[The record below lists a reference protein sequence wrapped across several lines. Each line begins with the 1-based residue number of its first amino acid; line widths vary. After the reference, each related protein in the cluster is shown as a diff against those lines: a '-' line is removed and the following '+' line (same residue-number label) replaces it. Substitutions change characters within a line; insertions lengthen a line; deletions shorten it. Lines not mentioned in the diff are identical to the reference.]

1 LKYLFI
7 FLIKKY
13 IQVSPKQFRG
23 KCVFT
28 PSCSLYSLE
37 CFKRFGTFG
46 GIYLTFSR
54 FSRCAPINGGEDL
67 IPDKIKFYL
76 PNWMRYI

>member
-1 LKYLFI
+1 MKYIFI

-37 CFKRFGTFG
+37 CFKRFGTFEDIKNVIDFFIDDKSEFITGQIIYLG
-46 GIYLTFSR
+46 GIH
-54 FSRCAPINGGEDL
+54 N
-67 IPDKIKFYL
+67 
-76 PNWMRYI
+76 